1 MTYLEHSCFLF
12 HHGTITCLLVFRFAN
27 GAAPNTS
34 QLPNC
39 EYVAVWMDNPHTYPA
54 PPNQKDDPSSSFST
68 MDRIFLRTTRVVEA
82 DEEIV
87 VDYGNS
93 YWNL

>member
-1 MTYLEHSCFLF
+1 
-12 HHGTITCLLVFRFAN
+12 
-27 GAAPNTS
+27 
-34 QLPNC
+34 
-39 EYVAVWMDNPHTYPA
+39 MDNPYTYPA